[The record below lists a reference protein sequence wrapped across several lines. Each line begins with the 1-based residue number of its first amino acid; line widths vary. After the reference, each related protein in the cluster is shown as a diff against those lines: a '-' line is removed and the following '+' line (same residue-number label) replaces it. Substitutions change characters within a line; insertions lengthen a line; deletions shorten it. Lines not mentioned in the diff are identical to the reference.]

1 MEAVGNHNVND
12 VCGGKII
19 NGDFQFK
26 YCNVAGT
33 LCSLY
38 YPLDFNMIDA
48 NQTLLD
54 YVHDQI
60 W

>member
-19 NGDFQFK
+19 NGDFHFK

-48 NQTLLD
+48 YQTLLD
-54 YVHDQI
+54 YVHD
-60 W
+60 